1 MNACQ
6 SDLPLFL
13 ISCIDH
19 MIVCVD
25 FYSAF
30 SALICGVFS
39 EHLKTYN
46 TSLKYK
52 EQQTQE

>member
-6 SDLPLFL
+6 SNLPLFL
-13 ISCIDH
+13 ISCIDL

-25 FYSAF
+25 FYSAY
-30 SALICGVFS
+30 SAQIYGVSS

-52 EQQTQE
+52 EH